1 MYDILKAAKDQEEKY
16 HMETNARDA
25 LPISSYVILGLLE
38 MIGPLTPYEMKKE
51 VDGSIGYFWDFPR
64 AQLYVDPERLA
75 KQGLLAEERE
85 AEGRRRRTYHI
96 TDAGRA
102 VLRRWLRESPQREVE
117 LRDTGLLKLFF
128 GFELDQR
135 DIIALAQ
142 REAAM
147 HRDRQRTY
155 QQIASELTDH
165 PEAAFALATL
175 RLGLLYEAANIQFWD
190 DIAAHPPEIAPES
203 AGGSN
208 RA

>member
-1 MYDILKAAKDQEEKY
+1 MEAKSLE
-16 HMETNARDA
+16 N

-38 MIGPLTPYEMKKE
+38 MCGPLTSYEMKRE

-64 AQLYVDPERLA
+64 AQLYVDPERLV
-75 KQGLLAEERE
+75 KHGLLHAEQET
-85 AEGRRRRTYHI
+85 EGRRRRTYSL

-102 VLRRWLRESPQREVE
+102 VLQRWLRESPQREVE

-128 GFELDQR
+128 GFELERD

-147 HRDRQRTY
+147 HRARQRTY
-155 QQIASELTDH
+155 QQITDGLATQ
-165 PEAAFALATL
+165 PEGAFALATL

-190 DIAAHPPEIAPES
+190 DIAAHPPEIPGAP
-203 AGGSN
+203 SN
-208 RA
+208 P